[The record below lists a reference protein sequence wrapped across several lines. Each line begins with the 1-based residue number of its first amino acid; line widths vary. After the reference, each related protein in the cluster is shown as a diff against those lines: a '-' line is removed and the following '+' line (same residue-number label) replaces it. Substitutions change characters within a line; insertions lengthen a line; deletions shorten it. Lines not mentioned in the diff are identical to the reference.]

1 MRNDISQ
8 DIIEKTSD
16 RIQNS
21 ARNSNPKLSLV
32 VSRKEILLDDFSFTE
47 RRRVRR
53 TTLNTI
59 TDIGVAISHPKTGH
73 EDEEAWISYIKDG
86 KVYLRHSK
94 LSGSVRDID
103 WDEVDINAPNG
114 SKCDV
119 AFIATPHSN
128 MRGVTEYVTGRKPV
142 VFYIEGNYIMYI
154 DTSEVVYVPHIL
166 LSVTASDISVRQTPL
181 GLGLFYTKAS
191 DRTKV
196 YYRFYSSG
204 SWGSEN
210 TVDND
215 MSTSIESL
223 STFNT
228 LEGFGVQA
236 YAGGK
241 LYRSVAEV
249 SEGSLV
255 FGTWFEVANATGTGA
270 IVEYYNGIREAFF
283 DAEIEESTGEEGGF
297 CYSEGNENWFFNA
310 GKKFYSKHYS
320 VIDFDHTNRGTVYFT
335 TLLHG
340 SEYDIVYFIRYV
352 YAKDVSSYTAVV
364 TKTLQIDNPITQIN
378 VQLRN
383 IDDSLYVSD
392 STLFAPS
399 AMLSLGVKYGNSE
412 IVDLGLGYIDQ
423 ATFEHGGDIVN
434 ISGRNKTGVYLR
446 DQTFEEDTELNE
458 TPSRMVEELMDIF
471 DIDDFEVDTSADGT
485 LENPNIITLIV
496 DAKTNGMKAFQTLN
510 DLLSDDA
517 AGKKWDFEELP
528 DGKII
533 VGYDE
538 FRSEFNPKSSYIF
551 NGMNDCFAKTV
562 DRSIDGVYTK
572 VRCTGTT
579 TKGKDISYTY
589 NVTNF
594 RFWNAG
600 ENRIYHAPHV
610 DGITKTE
617 LKKYA
622 KALAKQLKYIGR
634 VITYRMNLKP
644 QLIIGDVAKITY
656 GQEEGELEQLGSI
669 TEIVHTL
676 GSDGYFTDFTITS
689 GGDIT
694 EVSPTVAYVADKSAT
709 GTNRKRRAYDYI
721 GGGAGGGNTTINS
734 TTVVGDASNLPEII
748 RNLGFRVLDEPKAVK
763 GDYDPENNVIKLR
776 WTDPDDIDTFEPD
789 TCEWAGTVVVRNEN
803 GNPAHRWD
811 GLLIAETDT
820 KDAYASEWL
829 IDDNDIKKGTV
840 YYYGIFPY
848 HIDANHLDSE
858 GNPKKHYRWTKCIS
872 VVAGKDLEPPVI
884 RGLSIFDGVNV
895 TVAFTIPVLAS
906 GSYAN
911 ITLVAKKGGTP
922 LDVTDG
928 DKFVTLNDT
937 DTTTSI
943 TRLDEESKY
952 YFVIFV
958 EDDQG
963 NLANSDAKSIV
974 TGKKPKE
981 DGIFK
986 MQITTMQGVKDGD
999 FKETITVTRQ

>member
-8 DIIEKTSD
+8 EIIAKTSD

-103 WDEVDINAPNG
+103 WDEVDINAPSG
-114 SKCDV
+114 TKCDV

-128 MRGVTEYVTGRKPV
+128 MRGVTEYVTGRKPM
-142 VFYIEGNYIMYI
+142 VFYVQGDYVMCI
-154 DTSEVVYVPHIL
+154 DTSEIVYIPYIL
-166 LSVTASDISVRQTPL
+166 LSVTVSDISVRQTPL
-181 GLGLFYTKAS
+181 GLGLFYVKAS

-196 YYRFYSSG
+196 YYKIYSNG

-210 TVDND
+210 VVDNN
-215 MSTSIESL
+215 MSTSVESL

-241 LYRSVAEV
+241 LYRVVAEI
-249 SEGSLV
+249 SESSFV

-297 CYSEGNENWFFNA
+297 CYSEGNENWFFDA
-310 GKKFYSKHYS
+310 GAKFYSKHYS
-320 VIDFDHTNRGTVYFT
+320 VIDFDHTNRGTVYFA
-335 TLLHG
+335 TLYHG
-340 SEYDIVYFIRYV
+340 VENDIVYFIRYV

-392 STLFAPS
+392 STIFAPS

-471 DIDDFEVDTSADGT
+471 DIDDYEVDTSADGT

-496 DAKTNGMKAFQTLN
+496 DAKTTGMKAFQTLN

-528 DGKII
+528 DGKIV

-579 TKGKDISYTY
+579 PKGKEISYTY
-589 NVTNF
+589 SVTNF

-610 DGITKTE
+610 EGISKTE

-709 GTNRKRRAYDYI
+709 GTNRKRRVSDYL
-721 GGGAGGGNTTINS
+721 GGKSNGSTTINS
-734 TTVVGDASNLPEII
+734 TTVVGDSGNLPEIA
-748 RNLGFRVLDEPKAVK
+748 RNFGFRFLDEPKNVK
-763 GDYDPENNVIKLR
+763 GDYDPEDNVIKLR

-820 KDAYASEWL
+820 KDAYANEWL

-848 HIDANHLDSE
+848 HIDANHLDSD

-872 VVAGKDLEPPVI
+872 VVAGADLEPAVI
-884 RGLSIFDGVNV
+884 TGVAMDRVNATV
-895 TVAFTIPVLAS
+895 TFRIPALVN
-906 GSYAN
+906 GSYAS
-911 ITLVAKKGGTP
+911 IILVAKKNGTP
-922 LDVTDG
+922 LDEADG
-928 DKFVTLNDT
+928 KQVTLNPT
-937 DTTTSI
+937 DTSAI
-943 TRLDEESKY
+943 VGSLEELSNY
-952 YFVIFV
+952 YFVIFS

-963 NLANSDAKSIV
+963 NTAVSEPV
-974 TGKKPKE
+974 GPVRTGEKPK
-981 DGIFK
+981 K
-986 MQITTMQGVKDGD
+986 W
-999 FKETITVTRQ
+999 KETISYLKVITG

>member
-1 MRNDISQ
+1 MRNDISP
-8 DIIEKTSD
+8 DIIAKTSD

-21 ARNSNPKLSLV
+21 AHNSNPKLSLV

-47 RRRVRR
+47 RRRARR
-53 TTLNTI
+53 TTLDSI
-59 TDIGVAISHPKTGH
+59 SDVGIAICHPKVGH
-73 EDEEAWISYIKDG
+73 EDEEVWITYVKDG
-86 KVYLRHSK
+86 KVYLRHSAV
-94 LSGSVRDID
+94 SGSVRDID
-103 WDEVDINAPNG
+103 WDEFDIRSPQG

-119 AFIATPHSN
+119 AFVATPQTN
-128 MRGVTEYVTGRKPV
+128 MRGVTEYVTTKKPL
-142 VFYIEGNYIMYI
+142 VFFIQGTSIKYINTAE
-154 DTSEVVYVPHIL
+154 TVPTQHTL
-166 LSVTASDISVRQTPL
+166 LTVTATDISVRQTPL
-181 GLGLFYTKAS
+181 GLGLFYVKAL
-191 DRTKV
+191 DHTKV
-196 YYRFYSSG
+196 YYRIYDG
-204 SWGSEN
+204 SNWGSEN
-210 TVDND
+210 LVSDD
-215 MSTSIESL
+215 MSTAIASL
-223 STFNT
+223 STFST
-228 LEGFGVQA
+228 LDGFGVQA
-236 YAGGK
+236 YANGK
-241 LYRSVAEV
+241 LYRIVATIEDSAFV
-249 SEGSLV
+249 W
-255 FGTWFEVANATGTGA
+255 GTWFEVANATGTGA

-283 DAEIEESTGEEGGF
+283 DAETEESTGEEGGF
-297 CYSEGNENWFFNA
+297 CYSEGNDGWFFNA
-310 GKKFYSKHYS
+310 SKKLYSKHYA

-352 YAKDVSSYTAVV
+352 YAKDVSSYTMNVE
-364 TKTLQIDNPITQIN
+364 KTLQVDNPITQIN
-378 VQLRN
+378 AELMN
-383 IDDSLYVSD
+383 IDDSLFVAD

-399 AMLSLGVKYGNSE
+399 AMMQLGVKYGNSE
-412 IVDLGLGYIDQ
+412 IVDLGIAYIDQ
-423 ATFEHGGDIVN
+423 ATFTHGGDTVS
-434 ISGRNKTGVYLR
+434 ISGRNRTGVYLR
-446 DQTFEEDTELNE
+446 DQTFEEDTEFNE
-458 TPSRMVEELMDIF
+458 TPTQMVLQLMDIF
-471 DIDDFEVDTSADGT
+471 GIDDFEVDTSADGT

-496 DAKTNGMKAFQTLN
+496 EAKTTGLKAFETLN
-510 DLLSDDA
+510 DLLTDDS

-528 DGKII
+528 SGKII

-538 FRSEFNPKSSYIF
+538 FRSQYNPKSSYVF
-551 NGMNDCFAKTV
+551 NGMNDVFAKTV

-572 VRCTGTT
+572 VKCTGTT
-579 TKGKDISYTY
+579 PKGKDISYTY

-594 RFWNAG
+594 RFWDAG

-610 DGITKTE
+610 DGISKTE

-634 VITYRMNLKP
+634 IITFQMNLKP

-656 GQEEGELEQLGSI
+656 GQEDGEIESLGSI
-669 TEIVHTL
+669 TEIVHKL
-676 GSDGYFTDFTITS
+676 GPKGCFTEFTITS

-694 EVSPTVAYVADKSAT
+694 EVSPNVSYVADKSAR
-709 GTNRKRRAYDYI
+709 GTNRKKRISDYI
-721 GGGAGGGNTTINS
+721 GRGNGGGSTNITSTTIN
-734 TTVVGDASNLPEII
+734 GDAVNLPEII
-748 RNLGFRVLDEPKAVK
+748 RNLGFRVLDEPKNVK
-763 GDYDPENNVIKLR
+763 GDYDPENNVIKIK
-776 WTDPDDIDTFEPD
+776 WTDPDDIVSFEPD
-789 TCEWAGTVVVRNEN
+789 TCTWVGTVVVRNEN

-820 KDAYASEWL
+820 RDAHANEWL

-848 HIDANHLDSE
+848 HIDANHLDSD

-872 VVAGKDLEPPVI
+872 VVAGKDLEPPII

-963 NLANSDAKSIV
+963 NLAESDAKNIT
-974 TGKKPKE
+974 TGIRPITP
-981 DGIFK
+981 GIFK
-986 MQITTMQGVKDGD
+986 TEYIITSAVRDGG
-999 FKETITVTRQ
+999 FEETITVSRV